1 MLARWRRCSGALD
14 GSVIGMTLA
23 LNIAPEMDTADEP
36 VLVAVGDPVKR
47 RQNIEQVAATQ
58 ARLMGEET
66 PAEVWE
72 AAGLVPRPVH
82 TVPAWDYHAAA
93 ARYAAEVASGVR
105 SRGMH
110 Y

>member
-1 MLARWRRCSGALD
+1 MTIALD
-14 GSVIGMTLA
+14 FETELVS
-23 LNIAPEMDTADEP
+23 ADEP

-66 PAEVWE
+66 PPEVWE

-93 ARYAAEVASGVR
+93 ARYAAEVASGAR

>member
-1 MLARWRRCSGALD
+1 M
-14 GSVIGMTLA
+14 IGMTLA
-23 LNIAPEMDTADEP
+23 LDIARDMDAADEP
-36 VLVAVGDPVKR
+36 VFVAVGDPAKWR
-47 RQNIEQVAATQ
+47 HNIEQAAATQ
-58 ARLMGEET
+58 ARLMGEEA